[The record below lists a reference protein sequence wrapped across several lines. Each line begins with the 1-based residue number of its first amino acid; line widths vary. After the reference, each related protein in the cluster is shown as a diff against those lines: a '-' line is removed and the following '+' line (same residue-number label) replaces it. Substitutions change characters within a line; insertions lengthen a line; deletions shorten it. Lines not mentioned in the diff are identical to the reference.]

1 MEMRRALLLLMLPAL
16 AQAASD
22 ISYHVEPVSCTSGPY
37 GLKLPD
43 SYEALKRIGSLRGER
58 VLPLPQ
64 RREAPSEGR
73 ELSFAG
79 LKLLVQRKASDAG
92 NYRVLSADISAGGWK
107 IAGPFKVGALLPG
120 KVGDV
125 DTKSLSGR
133 GVIEFI
139 GEGND
144 IVRIRRSGRRVSGI
158 TYLCHVE

>member
-1 MEMRRALLLLMLPAL
+1 MSFAILLAVLPL
-16 AQAASD
+16 ASVHAASD
-22 ISYHVEPVSCTSGPY
+22 VSYHVEPVSCTSGPY
-37 GLKLPD
+37 SLKLPD
-43 SYEALKRIGSLRGER
+43 TYDSLKKIGSLRGER
-58 VLPLPQ
+58 VLPLQQ
-64 RREAPSEGR
+64 RRETASEQR

-79 LKLLVQRKASDAG
+79 LKLLVQRNAADIG

-139 GEGND
+139 GEGED

-158 TYLCHVE
+158 TYLCHVK